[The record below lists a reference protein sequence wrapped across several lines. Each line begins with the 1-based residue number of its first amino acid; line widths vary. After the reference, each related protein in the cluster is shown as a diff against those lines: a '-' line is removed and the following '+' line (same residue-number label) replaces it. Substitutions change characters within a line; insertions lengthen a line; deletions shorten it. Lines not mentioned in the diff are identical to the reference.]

1 MTNQEIIQAL
11 KDTLVFDAFVVQ
23 ANKYNQDNLS
33 MLLAIATGKVF
44 KSSQIWEIVDAI

>member
-11 KDTLVFDAFVVQ
+11 KDSLLFDAFVEQ

-33 MLLAIATGKVF
+33 MLLAIATSNVY
-44 KSSQIWEIVDAI
+44 KSSQIWEIVDSI